1 METSSN
7 AASVRIAADEY
18 ARIRVQRDALEAQLK
33 ELKAREDEAK
43 ATLIAAMSAD
53 NMPSVRFE
61 GLGRFVIK
69 QNHRYDI
76 QDIDL
81 VCRAMLA
88 RMVDNGR
95 NGRPL
100 SDGLILQ
107 KRTAKT
113 VLDEIIETES
123 TDAAALAGMGLAEVV
138 TTDLTFTR
146 QKA

>member
-1 METSSN
+1 MEVSQNSV
-7 AASVRIAADEY
+7 SVRTVAAEY
-18 ARIRVQRDALEAQLK
+18 VQLRSQREALEAQAK

-43 ATLIAAMSAD
+43 QTLIAAMSAD

-76 QDIDL
+76 QDIER
-81 VCRAMLA
+81 VCYAMLE
-88 RMVDNGR
+88 RMVKNAQEK
-95 NGRPL
+95 RPL
-100 SDGLILQ
+100 SDGLLLQ
-107 KRTAKT
+107 KRTAKA

-123 TDAAALAGMGLAEVV
+123 VDEAALANMGLAEV
-138 TTDLTFTR
+138 TTADLTFSR